1 MVHSTLFLFG
11 SVTSTVFDILPCHIE
26 LLKIMYRNQRP
37 CPLLFHSCI
46 IVSGK
51 ASLDLVAWEPLKVLP
66 PIASQNEVGLYNALS
81 YVHKTPG
88 ASCPWPLARLT
99 LLSFDPALKRIFEQ
113 FRALRLGANPFCA
126 Q

>member
-1 MVHSTLFLFG
+1 MPTG
-11 SVTSTVFDILPCHIE
+11 P
-26 LLKIMYRNQRP
+26 
-37 CPLLFHSCI
+37 I

-51 ASLDLVAWEPLKVLP
+51 ASLDLVASEPRKVLP

-99 LLSFDPALKRIFEQ
+99 FLSFDPILKRISEKR
-113 FRALRLGANPFCA
+113 RALSLGENSLCA
-126 Q
+126 QSSALHHIEYRI